1 MRKLASYAFLMNFVA
16 YWGHNAAAG
25 MILNLNYTIVSGSE
39 LTKFV
44 YIQEELMISSLI

>member
-16 YWGHNAAAG
+16 YWGHNAAG

-44 YIQEELMISSLI
+44 YIQEELIISSLI